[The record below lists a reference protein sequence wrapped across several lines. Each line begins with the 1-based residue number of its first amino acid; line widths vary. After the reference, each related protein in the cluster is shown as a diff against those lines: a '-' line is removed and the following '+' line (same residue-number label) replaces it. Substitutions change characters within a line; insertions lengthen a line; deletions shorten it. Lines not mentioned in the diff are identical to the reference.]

1 MLYSFAGTFDGSRII
16 TLLNLFLCGTFLP
29 LSAQSLDSP
38 AILTK
43 IVLFW
48 FLIFSFLLRF
58 SGFPFP
64 YRSLQLRVCSVKKK
78 KKNKYKMGV
87 CLLFLYLAFFF
98 FDVCVQIAHS
108 TILWTVVVF
117 TQEFNC
123 FPGSV
128 RVSPQSCLTL
138 HGPRNCSLPGS
149 SVHGIFSQEYWSG
162 LPFPSPGNLPNPGME
177 PGSPAQQACT
187 LTTEPQ
193 ESP

>member
-1 MLYSFAGTFDGSRII
+1 MLYSFAGTFDASRII

-58 SGFPFP
+58 SGFPFL
-64 YRSLQLRVCSVKKK
+64 YGSLKLRVCSVKKK
-78 KKNKYKMGV
+78 TNKKWVSV
-87 CLLFLYLAFFF
+87 CCFFIQHF

-108 TILWTVVVF
+108 TILWTIVVF
-117 TQEFNC
+117 TEEFNC

-128 RVSPQSCLTL
+128 RVSPQSCLAL
-138 HGPRNCSLPGS
+138 HDPGTVARQAPLS
-149 SVHGIFSQEYWSG
+149 MGFSSQECWSG
-162 LPFPSPGNLPNPGME
+162 LPFPYPGDLPDPGME
-177 PGSPAQQACT
+177 PGLLHSRHVI
-187 LTTEPQ
+187 
-193 ESP
+193 

>member
-78 KKNKYKMGV
+78 KKKQIQNG
-87 CLLFLYLAFFF
+87 CLFIVSLFSIFFLMCVFRLLILQFFGPQLYLLRN
-98 FDVCVQIAHS
+98 S
-108 TILWTVVVF
+108 TASQVVLELVL
-117 TQEFNC
+117 
-123 FPGSV
+123 S
-128 RVSPQSCLTL
+128 RV
-138 HGPRNCSLPGS
+138 
-149 SVHGIFSQEYWSG
+149 
-162 LPFPSPGNLPNPGME
+162 
-177 PGSPAQQACT
+177 
-187 LTTEPQ
+187 
-193 ESP
+193 

>member
-78 KKNKYKMGV
+78 KKKKKQIQNG
-87 CLLFLYLAFFF
+87 CLFIVSLFSIFFLMCVFRLLILQFFGPQLYLLRN
-98 FDVCVQIAHS
+98 S
-108 TILWTVVVF
+108 TASQVVLELV
-117 TQEFNC
+117 
-123 FPGSV
+123 PS
-128 RVSPQSCLTL
+128 RV
-138 HGPRNCSLPGS
+138 
-149 SVHGIFSQEYWSG
+149 
-162 LPFPSPGNLPNPGME
+162 
-177 PGSPAQQACT
+177 
-187 LTTEPQ
+187 
-193 ESP
+193 

>member
-16 TLLNLFLCGTFLP
+16 TLLSLFLCGTFLP

-64 YRSLQLRVCSVKKK
+64 YRSLQLRVCSVKKQI
-78 KKNKYKMGV
+78 KNG
-87 CLLFLYLAFFF
+87 CLFIVSLFSIF

-108 TILWTVVVF
+108 TVLWTIVCIYLGI
-117 TQEFNC
+117 Q
-123 FPGSV
+123 
-128 RVSPQSCLTL
+128 LL
-138 HGPRNCSLPGS
+138 PRQCQCQS
-149 SVHGIFSQEYWSG
+149 SVVSDS
-162 LPFPSPGNLPNPGME
+162 S
-177 PGSPAQQACT
+177 
-187 LTTEPQ
+187 
-193 ESP
+193 